1 MSKLQALHELG
12 QSTWLNYMERD
23 FIKSGQFRQHVHD
36 GIQGVTANAAVF
48 ADTIAHLDVYDQAIH
63 EQVVAGAPYN
73 EIHNALMVNDVQ
85 LAADILHAVYE
96 KSDKWDGF
104 ASLELDP
111 SLADDMA
118 HTVAVAKHILAGM
131 DRANAMV
138 EIPATMAGCEAIRT
152 LVADCESINVTY
164 IFTVTDFERAAQ
176 AYIAGLEKLFDANST
191 WRITPTAVASFSV
204 GAIDAAVDPELEAK
218 ERPDLQGQTG
228 IALAKLLYER
238 YQQIFSGPRWERLSK
253 RGARPLRPKWTR
265 IEPHN
270 EAYPLT
276 HYADALIG
284 PDTIITFTPDTLAAF
299 KTEGTVAETI
309 TADVAGAR
317 SQLDNLT
324 AAGVNLDDIVHGLQ
338 EKHLA
343 AAQETY
349 RTLLEAVSSKLY
361 AVGQQV

>member
-1 MSKLQALHELG
+1 MSKLQELHELG

-23 FIKSGQFRQHVHD
+23 FIKSGKFRQAVHK

-48 ADTIAHLDVYDQAIH
+48 AEAIANLDIYDQAIH
-63 EQVVAGAPYN
+63 EQVVADTPYD
-73 EIHNALMVNDVQ
+73 EIHNALMVDDVQ

-96 KSDKWDGF
+96 NSDKRDGF

-111 SLADDMA
+111 ALANDTA
-118 HTVAVAKHILAGM
+118 HTVAVAKHILADM

-152 LVADCESINVTY
+152 LVADCESINITY

-204 GAIDAAVDPELEAK
+204 GAIDTAVDAELAAR
-218 ERPDLQGQTG
+218 ERPDLRGQTG
-228 IALAKLLYER
+228 IAMAKLLYER
-238 YQQIFSGPRWERLSK
+238 YCQIFSGPRWERLAK

-265 IEPHN
+265 IEPHD

-276 HYADALIG
+276 YYADALIG
-284 PDTIITFTPDTLAAF
+284 PDTIVTFTPETLAAF
-299 KTEGTVAETI
+299 KAEGTVAETI
-309 TADVAGAR
+309 TVDVAGAR
-317 SQLDNLT
+317 AQIANL
-324 AAGVNLDDIVHGLQ
+324 ASAGVDLDDIVHRLQ

-349 RTLLEAVSSKLY
+349 RSLIEAVSGKLY
-361 AVGQQV
+361 AVGQQA